1 MIDGHAEME
10 NISIDGKVYEMDNL
24 SDEAKMLV
32 QSHKFTNENIETLQN
47 QLALLNKAKKSY
59 LESIHREIIS
69 KKSGFLFDENF

>member
-1 MIDGHAEME
+1 MK
-10 NISIDGKVYEMDNL
+10 NISIDGKLYEMDNL

-32 QSHKFTNENIETLQN
+32 ERHKFTNENIENLQN

-59 LESIHREIIS
+59 IETVQEEIIS